1 MADEHVPDEDTIQ
14 VLGEMGNIYEENP
27 SAQHEVPLI
36 ERLLAEPTVPPSPN
50 EHLAAAAKKLAA
62 DPAAPDHG
70 KPAGAAN
77 ALMFHTW
84 DTNTKALGDD
94 DQTEDG
100 DS

>member
-1 MADEHVPDEDTIQ
+1 MDEHVPDEDTIQ
-14 VLGEMGNIYEENP
+14 ILGELGNIYEENP

-36 ERLLAEPTVPPSPN
+36 ERLLAEPTVPLSPSD
-50 EHLAAAAKKLAA
+50 HLETAAKKLAT

-84 DTNTKALGDD
+84 DARTEALRDD
-94 DQTEDG
+94 DKTEGG
-100 DS
+100 DF